1 MSNIIQRGADVPIA
15 CTSSVALDQVDG
27 YALHLRE
34 AGQKT
39 ETPIAKY
46 ANTATTGYT
55 VRLFTVSAAAG
66 TFTLKLDKV
75 FTATLSPNAKI
86 EGMLYTQ
93 TTDTDYSDNDLRP
106 ASDWAEVGVATKELI
121 VTAEIGA

>member
-1 MSNIIQRGADVPIA
+1 MSNIIQRGADVPLD
-15 CTSSVALDQVDG
+15 CTSSVALDTVDG
-27 YALHLRE
+27 YAIHLRE
-34 AGQKT
+34 SGQKS

-55 VRLFTVSAAAG
+55 VRLFDVSLAAG
-66 TFTLKLDKV
+66 TFTMKLDKV
-75 FTATLSPNAKI
+75 FTASLNPNATI

-106 ASDWAEVGVATKELI
+106 ASDWATVGIATSELV
-121 VTAEIGA
+121 VTTEIGA